1 MHTLSMAKMGNKIY
15 IDDSARKVYYFD
27 GTNYICIQD
36 HFVNATSDIPE
47 VGVKAAGVKGMK
59 LKDDYLVSVNN
70 FSYTTHEFISLITTK
85 GTGKRIRLS
94 EFDLS
99 NRTRRGVQVIR
110 EVKSNPYVILKT
122 FITDSRNYLG
132 LKNGEITNIKVTELP
147 INDRYSTGSAVSK
160 KELSDAFVVCNL
172 EKPREEQDTLLE
184 DAEVTEQE
192 EPKKVPKK
200 DQISLDE
207 IDDRLMTIDDFL
219 K

>member
-1 MHTLSMAKMGNKIY
+1 MTTNTGYGLS
-15 IDDSARKVYYFD
+15 F
-27 GTNYICIQD
+27 
-36 HFVNATSDIPE
+36 ATSDIPE

-59 LKDDYLVSVNN
+59 LKDDYLVSVYN

-99 NRTRRGVQVIR
+99 TRTRRGIQVIR

-132 LKNGEITNIKVTELP
+132 IKNGDINTIKITELP
-147 INDRYSTGSAVSK
+147 INDRYSTGSNISK
-160 KELSDAFVVCNL
+160 KDLTDAFVVCSL
-172 EKPREEQDTLLE
+172 EKPREKQETLLKDSEIEEVE
-184 DAEVTEQE
+184 DT
-192 EPKKVPKK
+192 KKIPKK
-200 DQISLDE
+200 DQISLEE